1 MSDELCIQD
10 SDFESL
16 KANLLGAA
24 EERCAILFA
33 SKSRRNDGQ
42 IRFLVREVDYPTEAE
57 YARQGELEAELTPAL
72 VARISKR
79 AKSTGLSLVFVH
91 THPGEC
97 PPVFSPVDDRGECVL
112 SAFLKLRLGPTRNGA
127 LVMSTGG
134 VRARLLGQPEEELR
148 VVLIGRRRAIAFE
161 PNTDR
166 SPVSDVFDRQ
176 VRAFG
181 AAGQQRLADTRVA
194 IVGLGGTGSIAAQ
207 QLVHLGVRRFILI
220 DPDIIEVT
228 NLNRVVGATVQDIGA
243 LKVSVAARYIKSFSP
258 DAEVS
263 EWQGDVVH
271 DITARAMIDADLLLL
286 CTDSH
291 GSRSVVQQVAYQ
303 HLIPCIDMGSTIVQ
317 SDGQITGIFG
327 RVQLLSPGLPC
338 LWCSALLDAEQVR
351 RDMMN
356 ESERRLDPY
365 IPGSREPAPSVVS
378 LNGTVVSLAVS
389 MLLGIVTGAPFDT
402 THLIYNGRAS
412 SLRSVRGEARSNCFI
427 CSRGGALAWGSNRQ
441 LFTRRD

>member
-1 MSDELCIQD
+1 MSNELCIQD

-16 KANLLGAA
+16 KAKLLGAA
-24 EERCAILFA
+24 EESCAILFA
-33 SKSRRNDGQ
+33 SQSRRTNGQ
-42 IRFLVREVDYPTEAE
+42 IRFLVREVDYPSEAE
-57 YARQGELEAELTPAL
+57 YARRGELEAELTPAL

-79 AKSTGLSLVFVH
+79 AKNTGLSLVFVH
-91 THPGEC
+91 THPGER
-97 PPVFSPVDDRGECVL
+97 PPIFSLVDDRGECVL
-112 SAFLKLRLGPTRNGA
+112 SDFLNVRLESAQNA
-127 LVMSTGG
+127 SLVMSTGG
-134 VRARLLGQPEEELR
+134 VRARLLGRSEELR
-148 VVLIGRRRAIAFE
+148 VVIVGRRRAIAFE
-161 PNTDR
+161 PEPDR

-181 AAGQQRLADTRVA
+181 AAGQQRLSDTRVA

-228 NLNRVVGATVQDIGA
+228 NLNRVVAATAQDIGA
-243 LKVSVAARYIKSFSP
+243 LKVSVAARYIRSFSP
-258 DAEVS
+258 DSEVS
-263 EWQGDVVH
+263 EWRGDVVH
-271 DITARAMIDADLLLL
+271 DVTARALIDADLILL

-303 HLIPCIDMGSTIVQ
+303 HLIPCIDMGSTIIQ
-317 SDGQITGIFG
+317 SNGQITGIFG

-338 LWCSALLDAEQVR
+338 LWCSELLDAEQVR

-356 ESERRLDPY
+356 ESERGLDPY
-365 IPGSREPAPSVVS
+365 IPGSSEPAPSVVS

-389 MLLGIVTGAPFDT
+389 MLLGIVSGAPFES
-402 THLIYNGRAS
+402 THLVYNGRAS
-412 SLRSVRGEARSNCFI
+412 SLRSVRGAARSNCFI
-427 CSRGGALAWGSNRQ
+427 CSRSGALAWGSNQQ

>member
-1 MSDELCIQD
+1 MSNELCIQD

-33 SKSRRNDGQ
+33 SKSRRSDGQ
-42 IRFLVREVDYPTEAE
+42 IRFLVREVDYPTKAE

-91 THPGEC
+91 TYPGER
-97 PPVFSPVDDRGECVL
+97 PPVFSPVDDRGERVL
-112 SAFLKLRLGPTRNGA
+112 SDFLKLRLGPARNGA

-134 VRARLLGQPEEELR
+134 VRARLLGQPEELR
-148 VVLIGRRRAIAFE
+148 VVIIGRRRAVAFE
-161 PNTDR
+161 PEPDR
-166 SPVSDVFDRQ
+166 SPVSDMFDRQ

-220 DPDIIEVT
+220 DPDIIDVT
-228 NLNRVVGATVQDIGA
+228 NLNRVVGATAQDVGT
-243 LKVSVAARYIKSFSP
+243 LKVSVAARYIRSFSH

-271 DITARAMIDADLLLL
+271 DVTARTIIDADLILL

-303 HLIPCIDMGSTIVQ
+303 HLIPCIDMGSTITQ
-317 SDGQITGIFG
+317 SDGQISGIFG

-338 LWCSALLDAEQVR
+338 LWCGALLDAEQVR
-351 RDMMN
+351 RDMM
-356 ESERRLDPY
+356 
-365 IPGSREPAPSVVS
+365 
-378 LNGTVVSLAVS
+378 
-389 MLLGIVTGAPFDT
+389 
-402 THLIYNGRAS
+402 
-412 SLRSVRGEARSNCFI
+412 
-427 CSRGGALAWGSNRQ
+427 
-441 LFTRRD
+441 